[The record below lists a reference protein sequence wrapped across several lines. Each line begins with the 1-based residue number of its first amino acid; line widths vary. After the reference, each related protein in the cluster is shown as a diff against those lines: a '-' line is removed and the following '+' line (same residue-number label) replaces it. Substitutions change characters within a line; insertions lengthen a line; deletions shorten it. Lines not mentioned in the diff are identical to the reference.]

1 MKRIL
6 FLLILF
12 YSTPLALVSQNQ
24 QEEVDILNEKVK
36 EYIYINL
43 DSAYYFAK
51 KSLKIAQE
59 TDYLKGEMDAHFQIG
74 RVYVDQAR
82 RVLALES
89 GNLSLNIAERL
100 NNYEGK
106 KNAANLII
114 KIHNHA
120 NNLTEGIKITRK
132 TLNLAKIEGDQTEM
146 ALMYNFLG
154 ILKNKMDEPDSSY
167 YFTNQSMIIN
177 KRLNNEKSL
186 AYNYNSLGVYHYGK
200 RNLDTSFFYFRKA
213 LKIRTNLK
221 LQNQSIESYNNLG
234 YVFLKENIADSAIAY
249 FKKSV
254 EVCIEYNKSSN
265 LAVIYEN
272 LSEAYEFKGNHEQSL
287 IAIRKSIP
295 IKDSLLGIKQHEQIV
310 KREKEKNE
318 AGLLREEELKKQ
330 NKKEFILIIILFSIL
345 FFAIIITIISIKRKL
360 ETERETKKR
369 KEEQVRRE
377 AAQEI
382 IFAQEKTRNTIAK
395 ELHDGVGGTLAVLKL
410 NLQKLQDQKNYSE
423 LEKELEVLETVSQ
436 EVRNLCHNITPIFF
450 NNPKNFTDILSDYIE
465 RYRNTIEIFCFA
477 TPKEEINKQNI
488 DLLINLYR
496 IIQEVFSNIIKH
508 SEATKVNI
516 QIMGNKDH
524 VSLFIED
531 NGIGFD
537 NNNNNNNNGIGI
549 NNIKQRAKLFKGKLI
564 IDTASGRG
572 TNITVTL
579 KY

>member
-6 FLLILF
+6 FLIILF
-12 YSTPLALVSQNQ
+12 CSSTLELVSQSQ

-36 EYIYINL
+36 EYIYTDL

-51 KSLKIAQE
+51 KALEDSRKIH
-59 TDYLKGEMDAHFQIG
+59 YLKGEMDAEYQIG

-89 GNLSLNIAERL
+89 GTLSLEIAEKID
-100 NNYEGK
+100 NYEGI
-106 KNAANLII
+106 KNALNLIA
-114 KIHNHA
+114 KIHNHS
-120 NNLTEGIKITRK
+120 NNIEDGTRK
-132 TLNLAKIEGDQTEM
+132 MRKLFNLAKKEGDSSQM
-146 ALMYNFLG
+146 ALSYNFLG
-154 ILKNKMDEPDSSY
+154 IFKNKVNDSDSSY
-167 YFTNQSMIIN
+167 YFTKQSMIIN
-177 KRLNNEKSL
+177 RKLKNEKSL
-186 AYNYNSLGVYHYGK
+186 AYNYNSLGIYHYGK
-200 RNLDTSFFYFRKA
+200 RNLDTSFTYFRRA

-234 YVFLKENIADSAIAY
+234 YVFLKEEIIDSAIIY
-249 FKKSV
+249 F
-254 EVCIEYNKSSN
+254 NKSIEVSLEFNKKNN
-265 LAVIYEN
+265 LAAIYEN
-272 LSEAYEFKGNHEQSL
+272 LSHSYEIIGNHEEAL
-287 IAIRKSIP
+287 NAIRKSIP
-295 IKDSLLGIKQHEQIV
+295 IKDSLLGIKQHKQIV
-310 KREKEKNE
+310 KREKDKNE
-318 AGLLREEELKKQ
+318 AGLLREEELKDQ

-360 ETERETKKR
+360 ETGRETKKR

-395 ELHDGVGGTLAVLKL
+395 ELHDGVGGTLAVIKL
-410 NLQKLQDQKNYSE
+410 NLYKLLAKKDCPE
-423 LEKELEVLETVSQ
+423 LEKEIEVIETVSQ
-436 EVRNLCHNITPIFF
+436 EVRNLSHNITPIFL
-450 NNPKNFTDILSDYIE
+450 NKQNFTDILSDYIE
-465 RYRNTIEIFCFA
+465 RNRNTLEIFCFA

-508 SEATKVNI
+508 SESTKVNI
-516 QIMGNKDH
+516 QVMGNKDH
-524 VSLFIED
+524 ISLFIED

-537 NNNNNNNNGIGI
+537 NNNNKGLGI
-549 NNIKQRAKLFKGKLI
+549 NNIKQRAKLFKGELI
-564 IDTASGRG
+564 IDTEAGKG

>member
-6 FLLILF
+6 FLIILF
-12 YSTPLALVSQNQ
+12 CYSTLELVSQSQ
-24 QEEVDILNEKVK
+24 QQEVDILNEKVK
-36 EYIYINL
+36 KYIYIDL

-51 KSLKIAQE
+51 KALEDSRKIH
-59 TDYLKGEMDAHFQIG
+59 YLKGEMDAEYQIG

-82 RVLALES
+82 RVLGLES
-89 GNLSLNIAERL
+89 GTLSLEIAEKID
-100 NNYEGK
+100 NYEGI
-106 KNAANLII
+106 KNALNLIA

-120 NNLTEGIKITRK
+120 NNIEDGTREMRK
-132 TLNLAKIEGDQTEM
+132 LFNLAKKEGDSSQM
-146 ALMYNFLG
+146 ALSYNFLG
-154 ILKNKMDEPDSSY
+154 IFKNKVNDSDSSY
-167 YFTNQSMIIN
+167 YFTKQSMIIN
-177 KRLNNEKSL
+177 RKLKNEKSL
-186 AYNYNSLGVYHYGK
+186 AYNYNSLGIYHYGK
-200 RNLDTSFFYFRKA
+200 RNLDTSFTYFRKA

-234 YVFLKENIADSAIAY
+234 YVFLKEEIIDSAIIY
-249 FKKSV
+249 FNKSI
-254 EVCIEYNKSSN
+254 EVSLEYNKKNN
-265 LAVIYEN
+265 LAIIYEN
-272 LSEAYEFKGNHEQSL
+272 LSNSYEIIGNHEKSL
-287 IAIRKSIP
+287 NAIRKSIP

-318 AGLLREEELKKQ
+318 AGLLREEELKDQ

-345 FFAIIITIISIKRKL
+345 FFSIIITIISIKRKL

-395 ELHDGVGGTLAVLKL
+395 ELHDGVGGTLAVIKL
-410 NLQKLQDQKNYSE
+410 NLYKLLAQKDCPE
-423 LEKELEVLETVSQ
+423 LEKELEVIETVSQ
-436 EVRNLCHNITPIFF
+436 EVRNLSHNITPIFL
-450 NNPKNFTDILSDYIE
+450 NKQNFTDILSDYIE
-465 RYRNTIEIFCFA
+465 RNRNTIEIFCFV

-516 QIMGNKDH
+516 QVMGNKDH
-524 VSLFIED
+524 ISLFIED

-537 NNNNNNNNGIGI
+537 NNNNNNKGLGI
-549 NNIKQRAKLFKGKLI
+549 NNIKQRAKLFKGELI
-564 IDTASGRG
+564 IDTEAGKG